1 MDEMTLHNLLVTKLK
16 SLSYIEDKITAALP
30 KMADAA
36 TDPDLKKG
44 FEDHLKE
51 TQMQSRRLEQVF
63 SLLGE
68 APAKIEA
75 EGIDGIIADGEWVIQ
90 NVKGSEALD
99 AALIAAASYVE
110 HYEMAGYISA
120 VEWAKLMGHE
130 EAADLL
136 KKNLGEEKSA
146 DEKMM
151 GLAMAKINEE
161 ANPEGKME

>member
-16 SLSYIEDKITAALP
+16 SLSYVEEKITAALP
-30 KMADAA
+30 KMAQAA

-51 TQMQSRRLEQVF
+51 TQMQVKRLEQAF

-68 APAKIEA
+68 APAKLET

-90 NVKGSEALD
+90 NVKGPEALD
-99 AALIAAASYVE
+99 AALIASASYVE

-120 VEWAKLMGHE
+120 VEWAKLMGHK
-130 EAADLL
+130 EAARLL
-136 KKNLGEEKSA
+136 KENLDEEKA
-146 DEKMM
+146 VDEKMM
-151 GLAMAKINEE
+151 GLALAKINEE